1 MFIPVFFKKVSWVLF
16 GALVVLSAVTLTS
29 CGKTYEIKASSES
42 IGSSGDV
49 LDLDIQDI
57 YKDNKPI
64 PLDEWKEALASRD
77 YTVTPVMSPK
87 LRKRLS
93 EEGR

>member
-1 MFIPVFFKKVSWVLF
+1 MFTQKRFKKLSWAVL
-16 GALVVLSAVTLTS
+16 GLLCMLVAVTFSS

-64 PLDEWKEALASRD
+64 PLDEWKEALASSD
-77 YTVTPVMSPK
+77 YTVTPVMSPE

-93 EEGR
+93 EEGH

>member
-1 MFIPVFFKKVSWVLF
+1 MFTSIFKKVSWVLL

-29 CGKTYEIKASSES
+29 CGKTYEVRASTDS
-42 IGSSGDV
+42 IGSGGDI
-49 LDLDIQDI
+49 LDLDILDI

-64 PLDEWKEALASRD
+64 PLGEWKEALASHD

-93 EEGR
+93 EEEP

>member
-1 MFIPVFFKKVSWVLF
+1 MFIQRFTKVSWAVL
-16 GALVVLSAVTLTS
+16 GLLCILVAVTLTS
-29 CGKTYEIKASSES
+29 CGKTYEVRASSES
-42 IGSSGDV
+42 IGSSSDV

-77 YTVTPVMSPK
+77 YTVTPVMSPE
-87 LRKRLS
+87 LRKRIS
-93 EEGR
+93 EEKH